1 MDAKDIHNLSEAYL
15 EVYNP
20 ERIDEGFKTFPSKKV
35 YKQAERKLDNKP
47 KSFNNVD
54 AEVDHMMDTRANF
67 RSKDYD
73 AAGEARAAS
82 AANINRPASEKRS
95 KTVKEQ
101 VDTYDIILSHLLDEG
116 YADTEEAATVIMANM
131 SNKWIC
137 EAMTSYERNRQ
148 RAAQRA
154 AARNAARDQ
163 GKTGNVPGVGYVT
176 PRRERETWHD
186 ERGQERHTSGA
197 RMPKVDEEYVDEASS
212 RDEFTRAAIARNSG
226 SSGRKGGITFEPGP
240 NWDPSANRGKG
251 ANLSPKQVE
260 KQRRKALRQEE
271 YVDEAQREDIME
283 ISDRKVKAVRNARE
297 RQWHNQYGK
306 NRVQDPTDDM
316 IDKIDKLIDQRNKRT
331 GSNVKKTSLGQL
343 RDKNVARRRGEA

>member
-197 RMPKVDEEYVDEASS
+197 RMPKVDEEYVDEA
-212 RDEFTRAAIARNSG
+212 
-226 SSGRKGGITFEPGP
+226 
-240 NWDPSANRGKG
+240 
-251 ANLSPKQVE
+251 
-260 KQRRKALRQEE
+260 
-271 YVDEAQREDIME
+271 QREDIME

-297 RQWHNQYGK
+297 KQWHNQFGK